1 MFPTLIM
8 VKTVTIAALLEFIE
22 NSVIRCGTHPLLR
35 TLLFV

>member
-22 NSVIRCGTHPLLR
+22 NNVIHCSTSSLLR
-35 TLLFV
+35 MLLFV